1 MTRSRPGFAGRG
13 AGGAFLVAALLA
25 VGGCAATG
33 ASGHGRQQA
42 SPAQTLS
49 ADQYRALQATLRES
63 SLARAEFT
71 RVCVRGKEEEP
82 AEAKRGMAIMLDVPS
97 AEVSQVFCER
107 FVAAVR
113 VGRLTY
119 EDFAVFQGSDEDE
132 FRMRRLI
139 SLLRDPSLSP
149 TI

>member
-1 MTRSRPGFAGRG
+1 M
-13 AGGAFLVAALLA
+13 VALLA
-25 VGGCAATG
+25 IGGCAATD
-33 ASGHGRQQA
+33 ASGPGRQQQA
-42 SPAQTLS
+42 SPAQTMS

-63 SLARAEFT
+63 SMARAEFT
-71 RVCVRGKEEEP
+71 RVCVRGKDEEP

-97 AEVSQVFCER
+97 TEVSQVFCER

-119 EDFAVFQGSDEDE
+119 EDFAATQGSGEDE
-132 FRMRRLI
+132 LRMRRLI

>member
-1 MTRSRPGFAGRG
+1 
-13 AGGAFLVAALLA
+13 
-25 VGGCAATG
+25 
-33 ASGHGRQQA
+33 
-42 SPAQTLS
+42 
-49 ADQYRALQATLRES
+49 
-63 SLARAEFT
+63 
-71 RVCVRGKEEEP
+71 
-82 AEAKRGMAIMLDVPS
+82 VPS
-97 AEVSQVFCER
+97 AEVSQVLCER

-139 SLLRDPSLSP
+139 SLLRDPSLGP